1 MGRCHGSGSAIK
13 TACRRCF
20 PFNRLTTRKLSKIQK
35 SYKREISIAKDFF
48 SMDYL
53 KELCKENK
61 MSESRIITYSM
72 ETKVGMTAK

>member
-1 MGRCHGSGSAIK
+1 MRRRHGSGSVIK
-13 TACRRCF
+13 TACHRCF
-20 PFNRLTTRKLSKIQK
+20 PFNRLTTGKLAKIQK
-35 SYKREISIAKDFF
+35 SYTREISIAKDFF

-72 ETKVGMTAK
+72 ETKLV

>member
-20 PFNRLTTRKLSKIQK
+20 PFNRLTTEKLAKIQK
-35 SYKREISIAKDFF
+35 SYTREISIAKDFF

-53 KELCKENK
+53 KELCKE
-61 MSESRIITYSM
+61 SESRIITYSM
-72 ETKVGMTAK
+72 ETKVGMIA